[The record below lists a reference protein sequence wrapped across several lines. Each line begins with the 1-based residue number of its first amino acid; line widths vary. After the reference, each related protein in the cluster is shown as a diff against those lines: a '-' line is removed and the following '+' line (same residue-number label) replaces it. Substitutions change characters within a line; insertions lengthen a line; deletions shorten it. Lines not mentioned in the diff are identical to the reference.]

1 MLGGRSQCKTCICG
15 TEEQT
20 KKNGKPAQGT
30 IREQTILDER
40 VCILTPE
47 LLATQIII

>member
-30 IREQTILDER
+30 IREQNMYNLR
-40 VCILTPE
+40 
-47 LLATQIII
+47 